1 MKGEK
6 KMSLQ
11 KLLEKIKRLKDI
23 DTKTT
28 TQEYLNN
35 KIKLQGIKET
45 VKAVD
50 KFLKYTFDDFR
61 DNNDVIKERKL
72 WNQIK
77 EELK

>member
-1 MKGEK
+1 
-6 KMSLQ
+6 MSLQ